1 MIAIIRRENK
11 ARRLT
16 CHVPTRYM
24 RGGGAYSINPG
35 GCYGFAYYIIEQSEK
50 KKKIFFFFFFLQES
64 GVDFRVS
71 ITCSK
76 LPFF

>member
-50 KKKIFFFFFFLQES
+50 KKNNFFFFFYRKAVWTLEL
-64 GVDFRVS
+64 V
-71 ITCSK
+71 
-76 LPFF
+76 